1 MAQYVF
7 KNGLGKGIKRYFDH
21 TNKVIQTTA
30 GPKVGLQ
37 LINNIVNGSPQ
48 EPVTPPIKTGALRGS
63 GSVFIGDRLIKTTE
77 DISGEGT
84 PATSH
89 SAKKSVIT
97 VVFNKPYAAK
107 WHENSFNPGPVS
119 LQSGNVGNKY
129 IEKHLQ
135 HDGPELMKFLAVLIK
150 KGNG

>member
-1 MAQYVF
+1 MAQYIF

-30 GPKVGLQ
+30 GPKVALQ

-48 EPVTPPIKTGALRGS
+48 ESVTPPILTGRLRGS
-63 GSVFIGDRLIKTTE
+63 GSVFLGGKLVRTTS
-77 DISGEGT
+77 DLSSKGT

-89 SAKKSVIT
+89 SEKKNVIT
-97 VVFNKPYAAK
+97 AVFNTPYAAK

-129 IEKHLQ
+129 IEKHLKA
-135 HDGPELMKFLAVLIK
+135 DGPELMKFLALLIK